1 VRAALVYVSDHGQN
15 FRNAAVP
22 YTHGSTRSA
31 YEVPLLVWGMP
42 PCVSSSRRVG
52 TIAEGGRPCRGPW
65 RQSAPDQSALHGRG
79 QDLLGYQVHAVDK
92 GTASHVSPAGDGP
105 YPPTAAHNGCDD
117 WFAQVAQRHPAA
129 TP

>member
-1 VRAALVYVSDHGQN
+1 M
-15 FRNAAVP
+15 
-22 YTHGSTRSA
+22 
-31 YEVPLLVWGMP
+31 LVWGNAALRQQQP
-42 PCVSSSRRVG
+42 QWWGQLQKVAAHAVAP
-52 TIAEGGRPCRGPW
+52 GGSL
-65 RQSAPDQSALHGRG
+65 RQTNLLYTGVV

-117 WFAQVAQRHPAA
+117 WFAQVAQQHPAA